1 MINDTVPYIGV
12 MKDSVLLQD
21 TVYIHRFSLN
31 PVEGEIVNMINKQ
44 LYSAHQ
50 DSIGDVVRYSGDLL
64 PFNLEQVDGIFCLL
78 LLCLFLFTYI
88 YSGGLSFLKES
99 ISFLFTPV
107 KASRIHSQTTSREMI
122 YSYFLIFQ
130 SAVLSAICIYDVFVE
145 YESSVQ
151 SNSKAFL
158 TIVTFIVAIA
168 LFFGIKDF
176 IYKLIG
182 YIFNQKKAMN
192 SWRRMHMVSIE
203 VLGILYFLPTL
214 LLIYSNFYH
223 TEILILILILFLI
236 VQITLFYQIIVF
248 FIGQKFNFLYLI
260 AYLCTFEILPY
271 VYLAIGLIQLYRT
284 DVFNTLL

>member
-1 MINDTVPYIGV
+1 MT
-12 MKDSVLLQD
+12 
-21 TVYIHRFSLN
+21 
-31 PVEGEIVNMINKQ
+31 NKQ